1 MKRGERRQRWT
12 GDQEVEETMLPT
24 TPCLWGCG
32 SNKYIQHWKSEEPL
46 EAGSAFHKRKEKEQ
60 IRCYQTGLW
69 RKHALHVRNLQPQ
82 GSRGMKREEWGL
94 AHRKHCECLFKPAHT
109 KLHKQQKEK
118 WRD

>member
-24 TPCLWGCG
+24 TPSLWGCG